1 MTKESASIRISA
13 AIREDIF
20 RGQLLSGT
28 SLIETELTEKY
39 KVSRNTLRE
48 AFQLLHMQGL
58 VTQERNKSVRIRR
71 MTLADMKDIFVV
83 RRLLE
88 LSALDRQEGITTEWL
103 DKMRQLI
110 ACEEKAVASSQAKS
124 IGTYSLIFHQHIVT
138 LHKSERIDQMF
149 STIIPQLRL
158 IFISG
163 PLELSFQTQWVKREF
178 EIWQLLS
185 TNQFDKAKQA
195 LSDYLDDSEKYL
207 ITSSIDDEQPLES
220 LLMEVNYGL

>member
-1 MTKESASIRISA
+1 MAKESASIRISA

-20 RGQLLSGT
+20 RGHLHSGT
-28 SLIETELTEKY
+28 SLIETELSEKY

-71 MTLADMKDIFVV
+71 MTLDDMKDIFIV
-83 RRLLE
+83 RRLFE
-88 LSALDRQEGITTEWL
+88 LSALDHKAAITNEWL

-110 ACEEKAVASSQAKS
+110 ACEEKAVESSQAKS
-124 IGTYSLIFHQHIVT
+124 IGTYSLIFHQHIVA

-149 STIIPQLRL
+149 ATIIPQLRL
-158 IFISG
+158 IFVSG
-163 PLELSFQTQWVKREF
+163 PLELSYQTQWVKREI
-178 EIWQLLS
+178 EIWQFLS
-185 TNQFDKAKQA
+185 NGESDKAKQA

-207 ITSSIDDEQPLES
+207 VTSSIDNEQPFES

>member
-1 MTKESASIRISA
+1 MAKESASIRISA

-20 RGQLLSGT
+20 RGHLHSGT
-28 SLIETELTEKY
+28 SLIETELSEKY

-71 MTLADMKDIFVV
+71 MTLDDMKDIFIV
-83 RRLLE
+83 RRLFE
-88 LSALDRQEGITTEWL
+88 LSALDHKAAITDVYKRQ
-103 DKMRQLI
+103 
-110 ACEEKAVASSQAKS
+110 
-124 IGTYSLIFHQHIVT
+124 IFHQHIVA

-149 STIIPQLRL
+149 ATIIPQLRL
-158 IFISG
+158 IFVSG
-163 PLELSFQTQWVKREF
+163 PLELSYQTQWVKREI
-178 EIWQLLS
+178 EIWQFLS
-185 TNQFDKAKQA
+185 NGESDKAKQA

-207 ITSSIDDEQPLES
+207 VTSSIDNEQPFES